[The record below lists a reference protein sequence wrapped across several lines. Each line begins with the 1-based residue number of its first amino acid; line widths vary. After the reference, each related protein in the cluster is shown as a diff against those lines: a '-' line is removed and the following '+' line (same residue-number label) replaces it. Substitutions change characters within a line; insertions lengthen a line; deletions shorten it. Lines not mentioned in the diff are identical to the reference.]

1 MFLGTMTIFLSQ
13 NALGGW
19 LASIVARED
28 ESKLSAWT
36 QIATAGGAGF
46 MSIVT
51 EESLRGLPL
60 WASAVLLGLILQ
72 LPTIIYLWMPAP
84 ALNRRLAS
92 ESFRQFWKEVFAVVR
107 RREVLI
113 ALALLIA
120 PTGSFALSNVLAGIG
135 GDFHASPR
143 FVSVVGGAGL
153 SLAGI
158 TGSLLFMPLGRSLP
172 LRPLYLMIGTVGSLF
187 TTSLLLLHRTP
198 TTFCIALIGENIFQA
213 LALTGAV
220 AIIYETIGR
229 NNPFSAT
236 QYSLL
241 FCALTVPIIYMQFID
256 GKAYAWHG
264 VTGAFSADGW
274 IGIAACILMGLLL
287 VFLRESKSPAIE
299 MTTDAA

>member
-1 MFLGTMTIFLSQ
+1 
-13 NALGGW
+13 
-19 LASIVARED
+19 
-28 ESKLSAWT
+28 
-36 QIATAGGAGF
+36 
-46 MSIVT
+46 
-51 EESLRGLPL
+51 
-60 WASAVLLGLILQ
+60 
-72 LPTIIYLWMPAP
+72 
-84 ALNRRLAS
+84 
-92 ESFRQFWKEVFAVVR
+92 
-107 RREVLI
+107 
-113 ALALLIA
+113 
-120 PTGSFALSNVLAGIG
+120 
-135 GDFHASPR
+135 
-143 FVSVVGGAGL
+143 
-153 SLAGI
+153 
-158 TGSLLFMPLGRSLP
+158 
-172 LRPLYLMIGTVGSLF
+172 
-187 TTSLLLLHRTP
+187 
-198 TTFCIALIGENIFQA
+198 LIGENIFQA